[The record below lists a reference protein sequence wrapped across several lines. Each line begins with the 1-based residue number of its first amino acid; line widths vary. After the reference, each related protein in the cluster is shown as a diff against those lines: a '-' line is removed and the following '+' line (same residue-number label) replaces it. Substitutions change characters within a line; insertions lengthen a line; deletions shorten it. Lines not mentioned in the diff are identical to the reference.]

1 MDEIQNDWNALD
13 DKKEIEILK
22 KYAYIMNVF
31 TIIISR
37 KKGKIFRNFI

>member
-13 DKKEIEILK
+13 DKKEIEILE

-31 TIIISR
+31 TIINTR
-37 KKGKIFRNFI
+37 KEEKIFRNFI